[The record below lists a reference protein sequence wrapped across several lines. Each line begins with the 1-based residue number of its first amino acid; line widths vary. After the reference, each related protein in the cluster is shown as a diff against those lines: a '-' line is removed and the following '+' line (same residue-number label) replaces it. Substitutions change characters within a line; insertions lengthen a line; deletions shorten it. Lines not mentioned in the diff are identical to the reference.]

1 MYILATT
8 VTAFI
13 FAFLAIKFFN
23 PVAIEIGLVDK
34 PSERKHHAGHI
45 PLIGGISIF
54 LAVLAASLLWLPN
67 TLELRMYLIASAMM
81 VFIGALD
88 DKFDLR
94 VRVRIVGQIII
105 ASLMIYGVGGY
116 ITNLGN
122 LFGFGDVTL
131 GPLGIIFTYV
141 GIIVVINAYN
151 MIDGIDGLIG
161 SLSINTFT
169 SIAILFI
176 MSGQTDYLS
185 YPLILA
191 TATVP
196 YLMYNL
202 GFFEKFFKKETQ
214 KIFMGDA
221 GSMFVG
227 LSVIWL
233 LTMGSQ
239 GENVSFRPVTAL
251 WICAIPL
258 MDMLAI
264 VVRRYKNG
272 KSPFKPDR
280 DHLHHILQRAGLSSL
295 QTLVVISSGA
305 ILMSVIGLVGE
316 YFNVAES
323 LMLVGFLV
331 MFILYNLAIR
341 RITKS
346 NPLCSEVKVFN

>member
-1 MYILATT
+1 MYIFA
-8 VTAFI
+8 TAFTAFC
-13 FAFLAIKFFN
+13 FAFLAIKFFK
-23 PVAIEIGLVDK
+23 PVAIEVGLVDK
-34 PSERKHHAGHI
+34 PTERKQHSGNI

-116 ITNLGN
+116 ISNVGN
-122 LFGFGDVTL
+122 LFGFGEITL
-131 GPLGIIFTYV
+131 GPIGIIFTYLA
-141 GIIVVINAYN
+141 IIVVINAYN

-176 MSGQTDYLS
+176 MSGQTNYLS

-191 TATVP
+191 TATIP
-196 YLMYNL
+196 YLMFNL
-202 GFFEKFFKKETQ
+202 GVFEKLLGKDTK

-233 LTMGSQ
+233 LTMGTQ
-239 GENVSFRPVTAL
+239 GEQASFRPVTAL

-272 KSPFKPDR
+272 RSPFKPDR
-280 DHLHHILQRAGLSSL
+280 DHLHHILQRVGFSSR
-295 QTLVVISSGA
+295 QTLVIISSVA
-305 ILMSVIGLVGE
+305 AVMSGLGLAGE
-316 YFNVAES
+316 YFNIPEVV
-323 LMLVGFLV
+323 MLTGFLV
-331 MFILYNLAIR
+331 VFIFYSQIIR
-341 RITKS
+341 ISVRS
-346 NPLCSEVKVFN
+346 Q

>member
-1 MYILATT
+1 MYIFATAIST
-8 VTAFI
+8 FI
-13 FAFLAIKFFN
+13 FAFLAIKFFK

-34 PSERKHHAGHI
+34 PCERKQHSGHI

-116 ITNLGN
+116 ITNLGD

-131 GPLGIIFTYV
+131 GPIGIIFTYV

-176 MSGQTDYLS
+176 MSGQADYLS

-196 YLMYNL
+196 YLIFNL
-202 GFFEKFFKKETQ
+202 GLFEKIFNKKTI

-233 LTMGSQ
+233 LTMGTQ
-239 GENVSFRPVTAL
+239 GEHASFRPVTAL

-280 DHLHHILQRAGLSSL
+280 DHLHHILQRAGLSSS
-295 QTLVVISSGA
+295 QTLVTISTAA
-305 ILMSVIGLVGE
+305 IAMSVIGLAGE
-316 YFNVAES
+316 YFNIAEGI
-323 LMLVGFLV
+323 MLVSF
-331 MFILYNLAIR
+331 LAIFIIYNIAIR
-341 RITKS
+341 KITK
-346 NPLCSEVKVFN
+346 

>member
-1 MYILATT
+1 MYIFATA

-54 LAVLAASLLWLPN
+54 LAVLAASLLWLPD

-116 ITNLGN
+116 ISNLGN

-131 GPLGIIFTYV
+131 GPLGILFTYV

-202 GFFEKFFKKETQ
+202 GFFEKFFNKKAK

-233 LTMGSQ
+233 LTMGTQ
-239 GENVSFRPVTAL
+239 GEQASFRPVTAL

-280 DHLHHILQRAGLSSL
+280 DHLHHILQRVGLSSR
-295 QTLVVISSGA
+295 QTLIAMSSAA
-305 ILMSVIGLVGE
+305 ITMSIIGVVGE
-316 YFNVAES
+316 YFKVPDVV
-323 LMLVGFLV
+323 MLTGFIFIFLSYVLV
-331 MFILYNLAIR
+331 IR
-341 RITKS
+341 KITKG
-346 NPLCSEVKVFN
+346 EKVQ

>member
-1 MYILATT
+1 MYILAIILSTF
-8 VTAFI
+8 V
-13 FAFLAIKFFN
+13 FAFLAIKFFK
-23 PVAIEIGLVDK
+23 PVAIEVGLVDK
-34 PSERKHHAGHI
+34 PCERKQHDGHI

-116 ITNLGN
+116 IANLGN
-122 LFGFGDVTL
+122 LFALGDINL
-131 GPLGIIFTYV
+131 GPVGIIFTYIS
-141 GIIVVINAYN
+141 IIVVINAYN

-169 SIAILFI
+169 SVALLFL

-185 YPLILA
+185 YPLVLA
-191 TATVP
+191 TATLP
-196 YLMYNL
+196 YLMFNL
-202 GFFEKFFKKETQ
+202 GLFKRETK

-233 LTMGSQ
+233 LTMGTQ
-239 GENVSFRPVTAL
+239 GEQASFRPVTAL

-280 DHLHHILQRAGLSSL
+280 DHLHHMLQRAGLSPK
-295 QTLVVISSGA
+295 QTLLSISIVA
-305 ILMSVIGLVGE
+305 ALMSGVGLLGE
-316 YFNVAES
+316 YLQIAES
-323 LMLVGFLV
+323 IMLFMFLV
-331 MFILYNLAIR
+331 SFFFYALSIR
-341 RITKS
+341 YISRRGKIA
-346 NPLCSEVKVFN
+346 

>member
-1 MYILATT
+1 MVIRFLF
-8 VTAFI
+8 AFI
-13 FAFLAIKFFN
+13 AIKFFK
-23 PVAIEIGLVDK
+23 PVAIEIALVDK
-34 PSERKHHAGHI
+34 PCERKQHSGHI

-88 DKFDLR
+88 DKFNLR

-116 ITNLGN
+116 ISNLGN
-122 LFGFGDVTL
+122 LFGLGDVTL
-131 GPLGIIFTYV
+131 GPAGIIFTYV

-169 SIAILFI
+169 AIALLFI
-176 MSGQTDYLS
+176 MSGKIDYLS

-196 YLMYNL
+196 YLIFNL
-202 GFFEKFFKKETQ
+202 GLLEKIFNKKSR

-221 GSMFVG
+221 GSMFIG

-233 LTMGSQ
+233 LTMGTQ
-239 GENVSFRPVTAL
+239 GEQASFRPVTAL

-280 DHLHHILQRAGLSSL
+280 DHLHHILQRAGLSST
-295 QTLVVISSGA
+295 QTLVAISSA
-305 ILMSVIGLVGE
+305 AVIMSVMGLAGE
-316 YFNVAES
+316 YFS
-323 LMLVGFLV
+323 IPDIIMLTGFFLCSLV
-331 MFILYNLAIR
+331 MF
-341 RITKS
+341 
-346 NPLCSEVKVFN
+346 

>member
-1 MYILATT
+1 MYIIATVFT
-8 VTAFI
+8 SFI
-13 FAFLAIKFFN
+13 FALISIKFFK
-23 PVAIEIGLVDK
+23 PVALEIGLVDK
-34 PSERKHHAGHI
+34 PCERKQHCGDI

-54 LAVLAASLLWLPN
+54 LAVLAASVLWLPD

-116 ITNLGN
+116 ISNLGN
-122 LFGFGDVTL
+122 LFGLGDVTL
-131 GPLGIIFTYV
+131 GPLGVIFTYL

-191 TATVP
+191 TATLP
-196 YLMYNL
+196 YLIFNL
-202 GFFEKFFKKETQ
+202 GITEKLFNKKTK

-233 LTMGSQ
+233 LTMGTQ
-239 GENVSFRPVTAL
+239 GEQASFRPVTAL

-264 VVRRYKNG
+264 VIRRHKNG
-272 KSPFKPDR
+272 RSPFKPDR
-280 DHLHHILQRAGLSSL
+280 DHLHHILQRAGLSSS
-295 QTLVVISSGA
+295 QTLIVISSA
-305 ILMSVIGLVGE
+305 AAVMSLMGLAGE
-316 YFNVAES
+316 YFNIAES
-323 LMLVGFLV
+323 IMLLSFLA
-331 MFILYNLAIR
+331 MFVIYNLAIR
-341 RITKS
+341 KLTK
-346 NPLCSEVKVFN
+346 

>member
-1 MYILATT
+1 MYILATALT
-8 VTAFI
+8 TFC

-23 PVAIEIGLVDK
+23 PIAIEVGLVDK
-34 PSERKHHAGHI
+34 PNERKQHSGHI

-81 VFIGALD
+81 VFIGVLD

-94 VRVRIVGQIII
+94 VRIRIIGQIIV
-105 ASLMIYGVGGY
+105 ASLMIYGAGGY
-116 ITNLGN
+116 VSNLGN
-122 LFGFGDVTL
+122 LFGFGNVEL
-131 GPLGIIFTYV
+131 GSMGILFTYIA
-141 GIIVVINAYN
+141 IIVVINAYN
-151 MIDGIDGLIG
+151 MIDGINGLIG

-176 MSGQTDYLS
+176 MSGQTNYLS

-191 TATVP
+191 TAILP
-196 YLMYNL
+196 YLIFNL
-202 GFFEKFFKKETQ
+202 GVFDKVLGKDTKR
-214 KIFMGDA
+214 IFMGDA

-233 LTMGSQ
+233 LTMGTQ
-239 GENVSFRPVTAL
+239 GEQASFRPVTAL

-264 VVRRYKNG
+264 VIRRYKKG

-280 DHLHHILQRAGLSSL
+280 DHLHHILQRLGFSSQ
-295 QTLVVISSGA
+295 QTLVLISIIAVVLST
-305 ILMSVIGLVGE
+305 IGLAGE
-316 YFNVAES
+316 YFNIVES
-323 LMLVGFLV
+323 TMLLGFLAT
-331 MFILYNLAIR
+331 FFFYNLIIR
-341 RITKS
+341 IIAKQ
-346 NPLCSEVKVFN
+346 

>member
-1 MYILATT
+1 MYILAIALTT
-8 VTAFI
+8 FC

-23 PVAIEIGLVDK
+23 PIAIEVGLVDK
-34 PSERKHHAGHI
+34 PNERKQHSGHI

-81 VFIGALD
+81 VFIGVLD

-94 VRVRIVGQIII
+94 VRIRLVGQLIV

-116 ITNLGN
+116 VSNLGN
-122 LFGFGDVTL
+122 LFNLGDVSL
-131 GPLGIIFTYV
+131 GPLGILFTYIAIV
-141 GIIVVINAYN
+141 VVINAYN

-161 SLSINTFT
+161 CLSINTFT
-169 SIAILFI
+169 AIAVLFI
-176 MSGQTDYLS
+176 LSGQTDYVS
-185 YPLILA
+185 YPLIIA
-191 TATVP
+191 TAIMP
-196 YLMYNL
+196 YLLFNL
-202 GFFEKFFKKETQ
+202 NVFDKVLNKETK

-233 LTMGSQ
+233 LTMGTQ
-239 GENVSFRPVTAL
+239 GEQASFRPVTAL

-264 VVRRYKNG
+264 VTRRYRNG

-280 DHLHHILQRAGLSSL
+280 DHLHHILQRLGFSAQ
-295 QTLVVISSGA
+295 QTLVIISVVAVTLST
-305 ILMSVIGLVGE
+305 IGVAGE
-316 YFNVAES
+316 YFNIVES
-323 LMLVGFLV
+323 TMLLGFLV
-331 MFILYNLAIR
+331 FFAIYIFIIKK
-341 RITKS
+341 ITK
-346 NPLCSEVKVFN
+346 